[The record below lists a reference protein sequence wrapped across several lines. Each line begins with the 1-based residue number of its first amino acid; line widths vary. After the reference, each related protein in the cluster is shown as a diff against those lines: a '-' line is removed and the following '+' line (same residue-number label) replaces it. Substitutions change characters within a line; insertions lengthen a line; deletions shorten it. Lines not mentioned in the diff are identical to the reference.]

1 MAWALI
7 LVSWNAGFAGSEV
20 VPTKAEQQKE
30 ARALFESALP
40 LAEGGNAVAQY
51 RVGVIYFDGMGGV
64 PRDRKAG
71 LEWMQRAAAGGHAE
85 ARFQL
90 GRIYETGEG
99 APVDHKRA
107 YELYGA
113 AAEQTHG
120 NAAPALG
127 MMCLTGTGVPQN
139 DKQVLT

>member
-1 MAWALI
+1 MFERAL
-7 LVSWNAGFAGSEV
+7 FE
-20 VPTKAEQQKE
+20 
-30 ARALFESALP
+30 RALFESALP
-40 LAEGGNAVAQY
+40 LAEGGDAVAQY
-51 RVGVIYFDGMGGV
+51 RVGVIYFDGLGGV

-113 AAEQTHG
+113 AAEQAHG
-120 NAAPALG
+120 NAGAG
-127 MMCLTGTGVPQN
+127 VGNDVSYRRRRSSERQTGADLVYPGR
-139 DKQVLT
+139 